1 MSNKPLLG
9 IIGGMGTAAG
19 LYFQKLFFDVCNK
32 NGIKGDDNYPEWI
45 YFNASKAPDRTEA
58 LLNNGASPV
67 EYLVEVIKKLERTGV
82 DLIVVTCNTAHSF
95 YDEIINQTK
104 IPWID
109 LQKETAKL
117 LKTTGYSSVSLLST
131 EGTLKSGVFRKAIEP
146 IGINYFEPG
155 LDLEIQKKIT
165 DTIYNPGYGIK
176 YTGSKISNEAKS
188 ILQEIVDKLETEA
201 IIAGCTELSLAEK
214 ELILKANW
222 LDPMKI
228 AAEACFNHINS
239 KLY

>member
-1 MSNKPLLG
+1 MNNKPLLG

-19 LYFQKLFFDVCNK
+19 LHFQKLFFDVCNK

-45 YFNASKAPDRTEA
+45 YFNASKAPDRTDA
-58 LLNNGASPV
+58 ILNNGDSPV
-67 EYLVEVIKKLERTGV
+67 GYLVEVIKKLEKAGV
-82 DLIVVTCNTAHSF
+82 DLIVITCNTAHAF

-117 LKTTGYSSVSLLST
+117 IKTAGYSSVALLST
-131 EGTLKSGVFRKAIEP
+131 EGTLKSGVFRKAIKP

-155 LDLEIQKKIT
+155 IDLEIQKKIT
-165 DTIYNPGYGIK
+165 DAIYNPIYGIK
-176 YTGSKISNEAKS
+176 NTGSKISSEAKN
-188 ILQEIVDKLETEA
+188 ILQEVIDKLETEA

-214 ELILKANW
+214 ELILKADW

-228 AAEACFNHINS
+228 TADACFTHISS
-239 KLY
+239 KL